1 MAKETNYTPQ
11 EKKTLR
17 KMFWNSGLVFC
28 GFNMVKME
36 GNAFALTME
45 PALDELYDD
54 KKEKAEAMRRH
65 NGFFNTHAVFLSL
78 IAGISYALERQKKET
93 GAVDD
98 DTIESIKVALMG
110 PTAGIA
116 IGLCSQA
123 NFLGVL
129 LFILIYG
136 CSQIAARWY
145 LLRAG
150 YKYGTSFIDTVFNSG
165 LMQSLTKAAGV
176 MGITMVGAMVASSV
190 NVKLAWTINVGEAS
204 VVVLDILDSIIPGL
218 LSIVLVFVLMKLIKK
233 GYKPLTLVFG
243 ILILSIVLAF
253 LGIF

>member
-1 MAKETNYTPQ
+1 MDAPRSQ
-11 EKKTLR
+11 H
-17 KMFWNSGLVFC
+17 V
-28 GFNMVKME
+28 
-36 GNAFALTME
+36 
-45 PALDELYDD
+45 
-54 KKEKAEAMRRH
+54 
-65 NGFFNTHAVFLSL
+65 
-78 IAGISYALERQKKET
+78 GI
-93 GAVDD
+93 
-98 DTIESIKVALMG
+98 
-110 PTAGIA
+110 
-116 IGLCSQA
+116 
-123 NFLGVL
+123 F
-129 LFILIYG
+129 
-136 CSQIAARWY
+136 
-145 LLRAG
+145 LRAG